1 MLKSVFLSILFS
13 SFFVQAEYAST
24 LTAFTES
31 ELKNIKFTCE
41 QKSKLNCDNKYLKL
55 IKVQSDLCK
64 IDFQKNKCDEKI
76 KKNSEMSWR
85 YKRCDEASLC
95 YQNQIDVSDRFE
107 ACFLGLLE
115 LPRMLGQAA
124 VDLASATPGA
134 LEAYFKRLGQRLDD
148 RSAMLKQCNK
158 SIECKRQLARGNPTT
173 LHLADPKHEKDLA
186 KYTAVYL
193 WSKNKEYEPRRVQ
206 LMIHGGMTKEQYYK
220 EIGLTPKEYSQVKN
234 LSVEDGIN
242 LLAMW
247 ETVKKF
253 VEDEYQDVMCF
264 SPLEKTRLSC
274 SVFAD
279 VLSGVGIEKALAQRT
294 AKLAQSGSQLVER
307 KVAETLSKRLAET
320 SLNKFEIVKLYA
332 QKNSTSTFE
341 NQEWLNFINAQ
352 RPTLKNVTIENS
364 ALKTMND
371 KIFKDEEFVT
381 ALTNMYKEI
390 QLDKFKTL
398 ELEIQKKY
406 PQFKFQY
413 FSDYKGVRVAYDE
426 IPGLKLDADI
436 QKLITSSNT
445 EYSQML
451 LDKGIVRSSDNPA
464 GWFKGS
470 LAKSDDWANLAA
482 RYARSNESSM
492 FVNASDNP
500 QFEKWVQ
507 KEFEAGQQLR
517 SEIVQ
522 SFKGTSVL
530 IEESGVQ
537 NLHRDAIEIL
547 RKNKDNPAEAKAL
560 IEQKFGLQ
568 KLSDQNFN
576 NLSGYFEKVD
586 QFSPGLRGVKR
597 DFATLADSTHGGI
610 SIDMIGLGADHI
622 QQTSA
627 KAFGTAK
634 NMDEFLAIAR
644 KGEESLTGDVLQRKR
659 VIENH
664 FKKITGDPEAVVMCS
679 GDGCKA
685 YLKNREVT
693 SSEGQKL
700 SDVLTSAGGESGRL
714 RFSQVS
720 KLEKQADA
728 DFIAKK
734 GEDIEKAIRRSA
746 VAEIDLRR
754 LEGINFTV
762 QIAAKDASGG
772 AAKVHI
778 STANGVVLS
787 RGEKKRLESLI
798 NTAIKDSGYQPK

>member
-1 MLKSVFLSILFS
+1 M
-13 SFFVQAEYAST
+13 
-24 LTAFTES
+24 
-31 ELKNIKFTCE
+31 
-41 QKSKLNCDNKYLKL
+41 
-55 IKVQSDLCK
+55 
-64 IDFQKNKCDEKI
+64 
-76 KKNSEMSWR
+76 
-85 YKRCDEASLC
+85 
-95 YQNQIDVSDRFE
+95 
-107 ACFLGLLE
+107 
-115 LPRMLGQAA
+115 
-124 VDLASATPGA
+124 
-134 LEAYFKRLGQRLDD
+134 
-148 RSAMLKQCNK
+148 
-158 SIECKRQLARGNPTT
+158 
-173 LHLADPKHEKDLA
+173 
-186 KYTAVYL
+186 
-193 WSKNKEYEPRRVQ
+193 
-206 LMIHGGMTKEQYYK
+206 
-220 EIGLTPKEYSQVKN
+220 
-234 LSVEDGIN
+234 
-242 LLAMW
+242 
-247 ETVKKF
+247 
-253 VEDEYQDVMCF
+253 
-264 SPLEKTRLSC
+264 
-274 SVFAD
+274 
-279 VLSGVGIEKALAQRT
+279 
-294 AKLAQSGSQLVER
+294 
-307 KVAETLSKRLAET
+307 
-320 SLNKFEIVKLYA
+320 
-332 QKNSTSTFE
+332 
-341 NQEWLNFINAQ
+341 
-352 RPTLKNVTIENS
+352 
-364 ALKTMND
+364 
-371 KIFKDEEFVT
+371 
-381 ALTNMYKEI
+381 
-390 QLDKFKTL
+390 
-398 ELEIQKKY
+398 
-406 PQFKFQY
+406 
-413 FSDYKGVRVAYDE
+413 
-426 IPGLKLDADI
+426 
-436 QKLITSSNT
+436 
-445 EYSQML
+445 
-451 LDKGIVRSSDNPA
+451 
-464 GWFKGS
+464 
-470 LAKSDDWANLAA
+470 
-482 RYARSNESSM
+482 
-492 FVNASDNP
+492 
-500 QFEKWVQ
+500 
-507 KEFEAGQQLR
+507 
-517 SEIVQ
+517 
-522 SFKGTSVL
+522 
-530 IEESGVQ
+530 
-537 NLHRDAIEIL
+537 
-547 RKNKDNPAEAKAL
+547 

-772 AAKVHI
+772 AAKVLI

>member
-1 MLKSVFLSILFS
+1 M
-13 SFFVQAEYAST
+13 
-24 LTAFTES
+24 
-31 ELKNIKFTCE
+31 
-41 QKSKLNCDNKYLKL
+41 
-55 IKVQSDLCK
+55 
-64 IDFQKNKCDEKI
+64 
-76 KKNSEMSWR
+76 
-85 YKRCDEASLC
+85 
-95 YQNQIDVSDRFE
+95 
-107 ACFLGLLE
+107 
-115 LPRMLGQAA
+115 
-124 VDLASATPGA
+124 
-134 LEAYFKRLGQRLDD
+134 
-148 RSAMLKQCNK
+148 
-158 SIECKRQLARGNPTT
+158 
-173 LHLADPKHEKDLA
+173 
-186 KYTAVYL
+186 
-193 WSKNKEYEPRRVQ
+193 
-206 LMIHGGMTKEQYYK
+206 
-220 EIGLTPKEYSQVKN
+220 
-234 LSVEDGIN
+234 
-242 LLAMW
+242 
-247 ETVKKF
+247 
-253 VEDEYQDVMCF
+253 
-264 SPLEKTRLSC
+264 
-274 SVFAD
+274 
-279 VLSGVGIEKALAQRT
+279 
-294 AKLAQSGSQLVER
+294 
-307 KVAETLSKRLAET
+307 
-320 SLNKFEIVKLYA
+320 YA
-332 QKNSTSTFE
+332 QKNSTTTFE
-341 NQEWLNFINAQ
+341 NQEWLNFISSP
-352 RPTLKNVTIENS
+352 RPALKNVTIENS

-381 ALTNMYKEI
+381 SLTNMYKEI

-436 QKLITSSNT
+436 QKLITSSNM

-464 GWFKGS
+464 GWFKAS

-482 RYARSNESSM
+482 RYARNNESSM
-492 FVNASDNP
+492 FVNAAGNP

-530 IEESGVQ
+530 VEEGGIQ

-547 RKNKDNPAEAKAL
+547 RKNKDNPTEAKAL

-568 KLSDQNFN
+568 KMSDQNFN

-627 KAFGTAK
+627 KAFGAAK

-644 KGEESLTGDVLQRKR
+644 QGEESLTGEVLQRKR
-659 VIENH
+659 AIENH
-664 FKKITGDPEAVVMCS
+664 FKKITGDPEAIVTCS

-685 YLKNREVT
+685 YLKNREVS
-693 SSEGQKL
+693 SSEAQKL

>member
-1 MLKSVFLSILFS
+1 MLKSLFIILILFS
-13 SFFVQAEYAST
+13 FFVKQSYASQVS
-24 LTAFTES
+24 LFTPS
-31 ELKNIKFTCE
+31 EIKNIKATCE
-41 QKSKLNCDNKYLKL
+41 QKSKLNCDNKFLKL

-64 IDFQKNKCDEKI
+64 IDFEKNKCDEKI
-76 KKNSEMSWR
+76 KKNQDMSWR

-95 YQNQIDVSDRFE
+95 VQNQIDSSDRFE
-107 ACFLGLLE
+107 ACLLGLVE
-115 LPRMLGQAA
+115 LPRMIGTAA
-124 VDLASATPGA
+124 VD
-134 LEAYFKRLGQRLDD
+134 YFKSVSQSIKD
-148 RSAMLKQCNK
+148 RDEMLKNCNK
-158 SIECKRQLARGNPTT
+158 SIECKRQLARGNPAT
-173 LHLADPKHEKDLA
+173 LSLADPKNEKTLE
-186 KYTAVYL
+186 KYTATYL
-193 WSKNKEYEPRRVQ
+193 WLKNKEYEPRRVQ
-206 LMIHGGMTKEQYYK
+206 LMIHGGITKEQYYK
-220 EIGLTPKEYSQVKN
+220 EIGFTPKEYSQVKN
-234 LSVEDGIN
+234 LSVEDGIR

-264 SPLEKTRLSC
+264 SPLEKTRLTC
-274 SVFAD
+274 SVLAD

-294 AKLAQSGSQLVER
+294 AKMAQGGTQLVKR
-307 KVAETLSKRLAET
+307 KASETLAKRLAET
-320 SLNKFEIVKLYA
+320 SLSKFEIVKLYA
-332 QKNSTSTFE
+332 QKNSTSTLE
-341 NQEWLNFINAQ
+341 NQEWLNFIRAQ

-364 ALKTMND
+364 ALKPMND

-390 QLDKFKTL
+390 QLDKFKSL

-413 FSDYKGVRVAYDE
+413 FSDYKGLRVAYDE

-451 LDKGIVRSSDNPA
+451 LDKGIVRASDNPS
-464 GWFKGS
+464 GWFKAS
-470 LAKSDDWANLAA
+470 IAKSDDLANLAA
-482 RYARSNESSM
+482 RYARNNNSSM
-492 FVNASDNP
+492 FVNAADNP

-507 KEFEAGQQLR
+507 KEFADGQKLR
-517 SEIVQ
+517 SEILE

-530 IEESGVQ
+530 VEEGGIQ

-547 RKNKDNPAEAKAL
+547 RKNKDNPVEAKAL

-568 KLSDQNFN
+568 KMSDPNFEK
-576 NLSGYFEKVD
+576 LSGYFEKAD

-597 DFATLADSTHGGI
+597 EFATLADSTYGGI

-627 KAFGTAK
+627 RAFGTAK

-644 KGEESLTGDVLQRKR
+644 QGEESLTAEVLKRKGA
-659 VIENH
+659 IEER
-664 FKKITGDPEAVVMCS
+664 FKKITGDPDSVVTCS

-693 SSEGQKL
+693 SSEAQQL

-772 AAKVHI
+772 VAKVHI